1 MVEGVKW
8 NELSSSVASL
18 GLELD
23 SGVRLS
29 VLVLSVFSSK
39 PSCMQNETNGSQV
52 MIPQDGDSH
61 TYYA

>member
-1 MVEGVKW
+1 MTLVHGRNLEGLKW

-29 VLVLSVFSSK
+29 VLVLSVFSRK
-39 PSCMQNETNGSQV
+39 LLNLLVCRMRLMV
-52 MIPQDGDSH
+52 VK
-61 TYYA
+61 

>member
-8 NELSSSVASL
+8 NELSSSVVSL

-39 PSCMQNETNGSQV
+39 LSCMQNETNGSQV

-61 TYYA
+61 TCYA

>member
-1 MVEGVKW
+1 MTLVHGRNLEGLKW

-29 VLVLSVFSSK
+29 VLVLSVFSRK
-39 PSCMQNETNGSQV
+39 LLLVCRMRLMV
-52 MIPQDGDSH
+52 VK
-61 TYYA
+61 

>member
-39 PSCMQNETNGSQV
+39 PSYMQNETNGSQA

-61 TYYA
+61 TCYA

>member
-1 MVEGVKW
+1 MTLVHGRNLEGLKW

-29 VLVLSVFSSK
+29 VLVLSVFSRK
-39 PSCMQNETNGSQV
+39 LLNLLV
-52 MIPQDGDSH
+52 
-61 TYYA
+61 